1 VALTATIY
9 NIDIDLA
16 DGDRQV
22 YETLALRV
30 ARHPS
35 ESEAYLLTRVLAY
48 ALEYTEG
55 IAFSRGLSEPDEPA
69 ISVRDLTGAL
79 RAWVEIGTPD
89 AGRLHRAAKA
99 ADRVVV
105 YTHKDP
111 AQFVRQLA
119 GERIHRIEALELYS
133 IDRALITALA
143 GRLDRR
149 MAFSLSIT
157 DHDLYI
163 SIGSDTLTGGV
174 IRHAV
179 V

>member
-35 ESEAYLLTRVLAY
+35 ESEAYLFTRVLAY

-79 RAWVEIGTPD
+79 RVWVEIGTPD
-89 AGRLHRAAKA
+89 AERLHRAAKVA
-99 ADRVVV
+99 HRVVV

-111 AQFVRQLA
+111 GQFVRQLA

-133 IDRALITALA
+133 IDRALIAALA

-157 DHDLYI
+157 DRDLYI
-163 SIGSDTLTGGV
+163 SIGSDTLTGSV
-174 IRHAV
+174 TRHPV

>member
-1 VALTATIY
+1 MALTATIY
-9 NIDIDLA
+9 NVDIDLA
-16 DGDRQV
+16 DADRQV

-55 IAFSRGLSEPDEPA
+55 IAFSRGLSDPDEPA

-79 RAWVEIGTPD
+79 RVWVEVGTPD
-89 AGRLHRAAKA
+89 AERLHRAAKA

-119 GERIHRIEALELYS
+119 GERIHRIEALEVYS

-143 GRLDRR
+143 ERIDRR
-149 MAFSLSIT
+149 MAFGLSIT
-157 DHDLYI
+157 DRDLYI

-174 IRHAV
+174 TRHRIV
-179 V
+179 

>member
-1 VALTATIY
+1 MALTATIY

-16 DGDRQV
+16 DANRQV

-48 ALEYTEG
+48 VLEYTEG

-79 RAWVEIGTPD
+79 RAWVEVGTPD
-89 AGRLHRAAKA
+89 AERLHRAAKA

-143 GRLDRR
+143 QRLDRR

-157 DHDLYI
+157 DRDIYI

-174 IRHAV
+174 TRYTVA
-179 V
+179 